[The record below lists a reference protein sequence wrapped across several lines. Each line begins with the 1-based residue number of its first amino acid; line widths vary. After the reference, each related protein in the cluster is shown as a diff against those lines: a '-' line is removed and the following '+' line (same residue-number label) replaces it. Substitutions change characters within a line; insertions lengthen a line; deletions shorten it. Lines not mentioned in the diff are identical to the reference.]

1 MPTAF
6 KFKGETRGMKI
17 GNKLDKKLA
26 AIDDTLNAR
35 RNAEL
40 EMQIIMINLLP
51 ILQRQ
56 IPNFEKDLMQSL
68 ENHLANASNPETV
81 NRLIRYEGDT
91 REAIEENMR
100 ENVKAV
106 KLAYDWLAMVF
117 ENKGSKPT
125 KPLLD

>member
-1 MPTAF
+1 
-6 KFKGETRGMKI
+6 MKI

-125 KPLLD
+125 KPHLD